1 MAQAEGYGSRQAE
14 GVVIRG
20 DQTVGRF
27 PQEKAMSRKE
37 EVEIS
42 QAKMQFLLWAI
53 KVTAILAIL
62 THVIWMA
69 TVESRFSDLEDRVEQ
84 LEMTNLLEAFP

>member
-1 MAQAEGYGSRQAE
+1 
-14 GVVIRG
+14 
-20 DQTVGRF
+20 
-27 PQEKAMSRKE
+27 MSRKE

-62 THVIWMA
+62 THVIWMT
-69 TVESRFSDLEDRVEQ
+69 TVESRFKDLEDRVEQ